1 MKKNIV
7 FICFLILMTFLSA
20 CSESV
25 KTYPSLDLP
34 YEIVN
39 EEVEELKEEGLE
51 EYLDYQVLEKIEIR
65 EITPEENE
73 KFLEKMIGNSLNDLN
88 KEYKAVEFDFGKT
101 NYIHKNKKVIGKLD
115 EKSYFVYDDEI
126 LNNEF
131 YQIRSYENNRYL
143 KKNSKN
149 NKDEKEIYGE
159 IFEDLKIITIVD
171 KNYIKKGLQFKTIIN
186 DEIIYIDIK

>member
-1 MKKNIV
+1 MKKNIIL
-7 FICFLILMTFLSA
+7 ICFLILMTFLSA
-20 CSESV
+20 CSGSV

-126 LNNEF
+126 LNDEF
-131 YQIRSYENNRYL
+131 YQIRSYENNIYL